1 MNIFESIILGLVQG
15 ASEFLPISSTG
26 HLTLTGRLLNLINE
40 SHPEQWTA
48 YIAVIQLGTLVAV
61 LVYFF
66 SDLVSITK
74 SFVSES
80 LIQRKKYSLQSIES
94 KLGWM
99 IIAGT
104 VPIVTIGLA
113 LKKVIEGNITKNL
126 FVISISLIVLAI
138 ILLIAER
145 TAKFKKDIKDMT
157 IKDAV
162 IIGVAQCFALFPGA
176 SRSGTT
182 LTGGLF
188 CGLKR
193 ESAARFSFLL
203 SIPAVLAS
211 GVLELKE
218 SMKFMNHDLMVN
230 MIVSTIIAAVS
241 GYFAI
246 DFLLKYLKK
255 NSTILFIIYRV
266 ILGVVILILLNY
278 QFIKA

>member
-48 YIAVIQLGTLVAV
+48 YIAVIQLGTLAAI

>member
-26 HLTLTGRLLNLINE
+26 HLTLTGRFLNLINE

-48 YIAVIQLGTLVAV
+48 YIAVIQLGTLAAI